1 MIRGPLSKPKVS
13 SIENWV
19 FFGFANGFEDIV
31 ASLEALTVSDVDEAA
46 SGKNSLV
53 DHHFG
58 LYWLNRLRNLE

>member
-1 MIRGPLSKPKVS
+1 MFI
-13 SIENWV
+13 
-19 FFGFANGFEDIV
+19 GFANGFEDVV

-58 LYWLNRLRNLE
+58 LYRLNRPRNLE